1 MQILFKNTFTGY
13 NSYLI
18 FEVMV
23 GNIYDVHLIICEV
36 AVKMI
41 EKCFGEFQQH
51 VLLRIVS
58 DTKAELGE

>member
-1 MQILFKNTFTGY
+1 
-13 NSYLI
+13 
-18 FEVMV
+18 MV

-51 VLLRIVS
+51 VLFRVLS